1 MTDLGVAAFTDT
13 YLPTVNGVTYTV
25 ETWQD
30 RWCARGGRMDV
41 VYPASS
47 HDPGP
52 QEHPVRSVR
61 FPFYDGYRLGLPRV
75 PSDVADPDVVHCH
88 TPFSVGLS
96 GLRFARATDAPL
108 VASYHTPTAEY
119 AEYLSINGTVEK
131 TVRGAANS
139 YERWYLKHADVVVVP
154 SAETGRYVA
163 EDVGVETD
171 VEVVSNGVDVD
182 FFRPVDGDFRT
193 RYDLPDG
200 PLVGYTGRHGYEK
213 QLDLLVD
220 AVAAL
225 DRDVTL
231 VMGGDGPARSD
242 LETAAAAADVDA
254 QFLGFLDREDL
265 PAFYATLDVF
275 AFPSP
280 VETQGLVALEATA
293 CGTPVAGVDAGALA
307 DTIDDGAT
315 GYTAEAGSVDAFAD
329 AIARTLDEAPT
340 LRETCLDR
348 RESISVEFAID
359 ELAALYGRLCDGA
372 HAPSDRSTA
381 APRSG

>member
-25 ETWQD
+25 ETWQE
-30 RWCARGGRMDV
+30 RWRARGGRMDV

-52 QEHPVRSVR
+52 QDHPVRSVR

-75 PSDVADPDVVHCH
+75 PSDVADPDVVHSH

-119 AEYLSINGTVEK
+119 ASYLSINGTVEK

-154 SAETGRYVA
+154 SEETGRYVA
-163 EDVGVETD
+163 EDIGVQTEI
-171 VEVVSNGVDVD
+171 EVVPNGVDVE
-182 FFRPVDGDFRT
+182 FFRPVEGDFRA
-193 RYDLPDG
+193 RHDLPDG

-220 AVAAL
+220 AVAAI

-242 LETAAAAADVDA
+242 LEAAAAAQGIDA
-254 QFLGFLDREDL
+254 RFLGFLDRDDL
-265 PAFYATLDVF
+265 PAFYSTLDVF

-280 VETQGLVALEATA
+280 VETQGLVALEASA
-293 CGTPVAGVDAGALA
+293 CGTPVAGVAAGALA

-315 GYTAEAGSVDAFAD
+315 GYTADAGSVDAFAA
-329 AIARTLDEAPT
+329 AIERTLDEAAS

-359 ELAALYGRLCDGA
+359 QLESLYGRVCDRR
-372 HAPSDRSTA
+372 DRDGGVSTA
-381 APRSG
+381 APSSG